1 MDLWLILFIFD
12 GILFVIIAGTVLYLG
27 VFAVAALFHSKP
39 VIPKAKK
46 LNRFVILIPAYK
58 QDNVIEQTVLSALSQ
73 AYPQRMFDV
82 TVISDHQD
90 ELTNMRLAQYPITLL
105 IPNFEESAKAKSL
118 QYAILNL
125 PEFKIYD
132 AVIILDGDNIIDQDF
147 LEQVNDAYEI
157 AATKAIQTHRIS
169 KNRDTA
175 AARMDAIFEESTKA
189 KSLQYAILN
198 LPEFKI
204 YDAVIILDGDNI
216 IDQDFLDQ
224 VNNAFEIAA
233 TKAIQTHRISKNRD
247 TAAARMDA
255 IFEEINNAIFR
266 RGHISFGLSAALAG
280 SGTVFDFNWY
290 KTNVMRA
297 RTSGEDK
304 ELEALLMRQDIFVD
318 YFDDIYVYGEKKRTT
333 TTLNEQRG
341 RWAMQQFSNL
351 FRNIRF
357 LPGAIFRKQYNLADK
372 LIQWMLVPRTNMIGI
387 IMIMSIVLPFIYL
400 TMAIKWWILGAL
412 ALFIFAIA
420 TPDYLVDEMWDKT
433 FLRSPFVSLWK
444 MFSFKIHKKS

>member
-1 MDLWLILFIFD
+1 MDFWVILYIIDWFLFFI
-12 GILFVIIAGTVLYLG
+12 VAVTVLYLG
-27 VFAVAALFHSKP
+27 IFAVAALFSRKP
-39 VIPKAKK
+39 VLTKSK
-46 LNRFVILIPAYK
+46 NQSRFVILIPAHR
-58 QDNVIEQTVLSALSQ
+58 QDEVVEQVVISILSQ

-105 IPNFEESAKAKSL
+105 IPNFEES
-118 QYAILNL
+118 
-125 PEFKIYD
+125 
-132 AVIILDGDNIIDQDF
+132 
-147 LEQVNDAYEI
+147 
-157 AATKAIQTHRIS
+157 
-169 KNRDTA
+169 
-175 AARMDAIFEESTKA
+175 TKA

-204 YDAVIILDGDNI
+204 YDAVVILDGDNI

-224 VNNAFEIAA
+224 VNNAYEIAA

-266 RGHISFGLSAALAG
+266 RGHISCGLSAALAG

-290 KTNVMRA
+290 KTNVMRVK
-297 RTSGEDK
+297 TTGEDK

-333 TTLNEQRG
+333 TKLNEQRG
-341 RWAMQQFSNL
+341 RWATQQFANL
-351 FRNIRF
+351 YRNIKF

-372 LIQWMLVPRTNMIGI
+372 LIQWMLVPRTNMIGVI
-387 IMIMSIVLPFIYL
+387 IIMSIILPFIYL
-400 TMAIKWWILGAL
+400 TMAIKWWILGSL
-412 ALFIFAIA
+412 ALFIFALS

-444 MFSFKIHKKS
+444 MFNVKIHKKS

>member
-46 LNRFVILIPAYK
+46 FNRFVILIPAYK
-58 QDNVIEQTVLSALSQ
+58 QDNVIEQTVLSILGQ

-90 ELTNMRLAQYPITLL
+90 EITNMRLAQYPITLL
-105 IPNFEESAKAKSL
+105 TPDFEESTKAKSL

-175 AARMDAIFEESTKA
+175 AARMDAIFEE
-189 KSLQYAILN
+189 
-198 LPEFKI
+198 
-204 YDAVIILDGDNI
+204 
-216 IDQDFLDQ
+216 
-224 VNNAFEIAA
+224 
-233 TKAIQTHRISKNRD
+233 
-247 TAAARMDA
+247 
-255 IFEEINNAIFR
+255 INNTIFR

-290 KTNVMRA
+290 KTNVMRTK
-297 RTSGEDK
+297 TSGEDK

-318 YFDDIYVYGEKKRTT
+318 YFDHIYVYGEKKRTT
-333 TTLNEQRG
+333 STLNEQRG
-341 RWAMQQFSNL
+341 RWATQQFVNL

-400 TMAIKWWILGAL
+400 TMAIKWWILGSL
-412 ALFIFAIA
+412 ALFIFALA

-444 MFSFKIHKKS
+444 MFRIKKLKKS